1 MPADLDKS
9 SKKDL
14 AEAQA
19 AQPKAKKPA
28 QPQSFARTVL
38 TYAICVLIAVVIA
51 LIVRYFLIEPY
62 KIPTGSMLPTI
73 QLNDM
78 VLANKLV
85 YKTGHDPKYNEIVVF
100 KDPDGEYPQL
110 IKRVIATAGQT
121 VNLVDGHVEVD
132 GKTLDEPYTH
142 GEPSDPLPGYP
153 ITFPYKV
160 PQGDIWVMGDNRT
173 NSADS
178 RAFGAVPISTVYGR
192 AWWTYWP
199 LKHFGALR

>member
-1 MPADLDKS
+1 MSADLDKTT
-9 SKKDL
+9 K
-14 AEAQA
+14 
-19 AQPKAKKPA
+19 
-28 QPQSFARTVL
+28 PQSFARTVL
-38 TYAICVLIAVVIA
+38 TYAVCILVAVVIA

-62 KIPTGSMLPTI
+62 RIPTGSMLPTI

-85 YKTGHDPKYNEIVVF
+85 YKTGHDPKYNDIVVF

-110 IKRVIATAGQT
+110 IKRVIATGGQT

-132 GKTLDEPYTH
+132 GKKLVEPYTH
-142 GEPSDPLPGYP
+142 GEPSNPLPGYP
-153 ITFPYKV
+153 DITFPYKV

-199 LKHFGALR
+199 LGHFGALR